1 MGTRESGRSGPR
13 PWTNRMA
20 TPRSAET
27 KPTPPPTRKSSAR
40 RVEETRRKVAK
51 MLREL
56 QIEGD
61 VLSAEIE
68 RLRRR
73 FL

>member
-1 MGTRESGRSGPR
+1 
-13 PWTNRMA
+13 MA
-20 TPRSAET
+20 TPRPAET
-27 KPTPPPTRKSSAR
+27 KPPAPPGPREAAAR
-40 RVEETRRKVAK
+40 RAEETRRKVAQ

-56 QIEGD
+56 QIDGK

-73 FL
+73 FA